1 MSNTFVMV
9 PVPEELVHDVVHF
22 VAKLNMQGGPGG
34 SLRPWDAAAMEKY
47 FLEAHEETR
56 TLLSVIARGSLA
68 GKRVTDQ
75 AAADFMQLGA
85 PEMLEVMRG
94 IRESLRQDRRVQLIE
109 VEVVSEPLPSG
120 RLREKRLLKMPPELA
135 AHGSRRRAHRAGAG
149 AASTRTASL
158 RHLVD
163 DRHPQLRVGEGR
175 GREEPTLEPVAR
187 LREFRYSRTSNGA
200 SARRGSRH
208 RRARRSDTPAG
219 RRASKRRPRPGRY

>member
-85 PEMLEVMRG
+85 PEMLEVIRG
-94 IRESLRQDRRVQLIE
+94 IRESLRQERRVQLIE

-135 AHGSRRRAHRAGAG
+135 RWFAPPSAPCRRWSRIHSNSLAPPPSRRSAP
-149 AASTRTASL
+149 AA
-158 RHLVD
+158 
-163 DRHPQLRVGEGR
+163 QGR
-175 GREEPTLEPVAR
+175 GR
-187 LREFRYSRTSNGA
+187 S
-200 SARRGSRH
+200 
-208 RRARRSDTPAG
+208 RARRTNTRTRSEA
-219 RRASKRRPRPGRY
+219 A